1 MNKKNIFFIALI
13 LVIIWGCA
21 GNLTMKKAR
30 QLGARQLTGVQ
41 LLKLFPDNTLHMV
54 SWNNDMR
61 ADVVC
66 RANGRII
73 AENSQG
79 EKSEGGWSISH
90 GDKLCLRFSDWS
102 FADKI
107 CYAVFQQDEKFMA
120 FRSDGGLEYNFTLD
134 RMPSKADLEAAA
146 ERNKPAVT
154 ADHEKK
160 PWWQTLTAKKKAKP
174 VKKKQADDGHWWK
187 FWGNDETPAAP
198 GVTTS
203 TPEKDNDNWWNIL
216 TSKKKKEEPEFI
228 LPEEEEDNEHWWD
241 IVNFW
246 DNGPDYT
253 VSPAAPLTDIQQR
266 LYKTKSCPQ
275 CDFAGLDMHGAD
287 LEEADLAGA
296 DLSGV
301 NLEHAILTE
310 ANLAGADLSGA
321 NLAEAN
327 LIKANLS
334 GANLTGANL
343 HWAILS
349 KARLSKAKLNEAY
362 MVKAD
367 CYKADFTNAD
377 MTAAILQR
385 ANLDKATGLVLEQDR
400 DKSSQTPADNQDIEE
415 EEIK

>member
-1 MNKKNIFFIALI
+1 MNKKNIFFVSLI

-21 GNLTMKKAR
+21 GNLTIKKAR
-30 QLGARQLTGVQ
+30 QQGARQLTGVQ
-41 LLKLFPDNTLHMV
+41 LLKLIPDNTLHLAG
-54 SWNNDMR
+54 WNNDMR

-73 AENSQG
+73 AENCKG
-79 EKSEGGWSISH
+79 EKSEGGWSISQ
-90 GDKLCLRFSDWS
+90 GDKLCLRFSDWL
-102 FADKI
+102 FGDKI

-134 RMPSKADLEAAA
+134 RMPTKADLEAAA
-146 ERNKPAVT
+146 DKNKPVVV
-154 ADHEKK
+154 ADQEKK
-160 PWWQTLTAKKKAKP
+160 SWWRILTAKEKPKP

-198 GVTTS
+198 GATTS

-216 TSKKKKEEPEFI
+216 TSKKKKKEPEFI

-241 IVNFW
+241 IVHFW
-246 DNGPDYT
+246 DNGPDYAF
-253 VSPAAPLTDIQQR
+253 SPAAPVTDIQQR

-275 CDFAGLDMHGAD
+275 CDFSGLDMHGVD
-287 LEEADLAGA
+287 LKEADLAGA

-301 NLEHAILTE
+301 NLEHADLSE

-327 LIKANLS
+327 LVKADLA
-334 GANLTGANL
+334 GADLTGANL
-343 HWAILS
+343 HWAILT
-349 KARLSKAKLNEAY
+349 KARLSGASLKEAY

-385 ANLDKATGLVLEQDR
+385 ANLDKTTGLVLVPDR
-400 DKSSQTPADNQDIEE
+400 NKPGQASTKSQDIQE